1 MVRRGEI
8 ATTSLP
14 LRDTKVDI
22 ASSSSSSNSS
32 ANSEGSDTKRSV
44 YSICVTGLDLVNHI
58 LIACLTVFTLYHC
71 LPSTSVFNLHV
82 TLCTLGYVLLM
93 SEAILILAGESILTN
108 FLTHRAKKHLHWI
121 LQVLG
126 VACTVSGVV
135 LMFRVKQVHFR
146 STHAILGITSV
157 SVMLILTIFGYPVF
171 TLRFRNVIRPV
182 VMKFGHNLLGMLC
195 FTIGIASQ
203 CYGYRKFRS
212 LSEETQTT
220 CIVVALIIVA
230 LSLRQAFFKGVA
242 TIFRGTLCRN

>member
-1 MVRRGEI
+1 MSRKGGI
-8 ATTSLP
+8 AMTSLP

-32 ANSEGSDTKRSV
+32 VNSEGSDTKRSV

-58 LIACLTVFTLYHC
+58 LIVCLTAFTLYHS
-71 LPSTSVFNLHV
+71 LPSASAFNLHV

-126 VACTVSGVV
+126 VACTVAGVV
-135 LMFRVKQVHFR
+135 LIFCKKSVHFR

-157 SVMLILTIFGYPVF
+157 SLMLFLTLFGYPVF
-171 TLRFRNVIRPV
+171 TLRFRNIVRPV
-182 VMKFGHNLLGMLC
+182 LTKFGHNLLGMLC
-195 FTIGIASQ
+195 FTIGIAAQ
-203 CYGYRKFRS
+203 CYGYKKFGS
-212 LSEETQTT
+212 WTSETKNM
-220 CIVVALIIVA
+220 CIAVAAIIAA
-230 LSLRQAFFKGVA
+230 LSLRQAFFKGVS
-242 TIFRGTLCRN
+242 TIFRGTLWKN